1 MINIRAFLGLEYYT
15 SGLDQFLMDYRKE
28 HPRLSASQRK
38 EKDKFERV
46 KEMRDNPNY
55 RGPYETFW
63 EKF

>member
-15 SGLDQFLMDYRKE
+15 SGLDQFLIDFRKA

-38 EKDKFERV
+38 EKDKYERIS
-46 KEMRDNPNY
+46 EMRDNSHY
-55 RGPYETFW
+55 REPHENFW